1 MKHKMN
7 INVSKEQESNGVLTC
22 KKVKMKKG
30 LFKKFFGDSQK
41 VTIIIPGDS
50 VSDVMICEIK
60 EKGDGGSGGR

>member
-1 MKHKMN
+1 MN

-50 VSDVMICEIK
+50 VNDVTISEIK

>member
-7 INVSKEQESNGVLTC
+7 INVSKEEESNGVLTC

-50 VSDVMICEIK
+50 VSDVTISEIK

>member
-30 LFKKFFGDSQK
+30 LFKKLFGDSKK

-50 VSDVMICEIK
+50 VSDVTISEIK

>member
-30 LFKKFFGDSQK
+30 LFKKLFGDSQK

-50 VSDVMICEIK
+50 VSDVTISEIK

>member
-30 LFKKFFGDSQK
+30 LFKKLFGDSQK

-50 VSDVMICEIK
+50 VRNVTISEIK
-60 EKGDGGSGGR
+60 EKGDGGSGGK

>member
-50 VSDVMICEIK
+50 VSDVTISEIK
-60 EKGDGGSGGR
+60 DKDEGGSGGR

>member
-50 VSDVMICEIK
+50 VRDVTIREIK